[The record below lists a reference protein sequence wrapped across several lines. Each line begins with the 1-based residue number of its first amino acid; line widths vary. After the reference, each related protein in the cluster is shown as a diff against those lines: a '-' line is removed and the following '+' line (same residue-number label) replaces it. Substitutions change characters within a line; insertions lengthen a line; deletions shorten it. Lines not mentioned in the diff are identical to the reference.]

1 MDDERTPRL
10 SVRGVTRT
18 YGAFTALDSVSFEL
32 RAGEIMALLG
42 ENGAG
47 KSTLVK
53 ILSGL
58 VTPDAGE
65 IVIDGEP
72 VDLPNVAAS
81 QAAGIA
87 VVQQEYST
95 VATMSVADNLFLG
108 QSAVPWVR
116 RPGRLVREAR
126 EILARVGL
134 EHLDPRAE
142 VSTLSVAEMQL
153 VEIARVLARD
163 ARILIFDEPTAALSD
178 AEVGRVLDAARRLA
192 GEGRSIIYV
201 THRLGE
207 VFEIADRVTIFRNG
221 TSEPPYDVAE
231 LDVDTV
237 VAKMIGRELA
247 HLYPDR
253 GADFGPVVLEAR
265 DLVAPGFRA
274 PLDLVVR
281 SGEIHGLTGQV
292 GSGASAVMEALAG
305 ISPVLDGVLHVD
317 GAPGAAR
324 SRRAGIRAGVAYC
337 SPDRKRDGIFARSS
351 IRHNLSSPW
360 LPSVSRT
367 GFIRRSQ
374 EVRSASEV
382 ADAFA
387 LDAGRLERT
396 LGSLSGGNQQKVAVG
411 KWSGIRPRVLLVEEP
426 TRGVDVGARAD
437 IYATLRRIAASGVA
451 VVVCS
456 SDTNEVLGL
465 SDTVTTFYRGVATHS
480 RPAPEWTEHELVR
493 EVLHREEVSA

>member
-1 MDDERTPRL
+1 MEDLRTPRL
-10 SVRGVTRT
+10 SIHGVTKT
-18 YGAFTALDSVSFEL
+18 YGAFTALNEVSFEL
-32 RAGEIMALLG
+32 RGGEIMALLG

-58 VTPDAGE
+58 VGPDAGE
-65 IVIDGEP
+65 IVIDGET
-72 VDLPNVAAS
+72 VDLNSVAAS

-95 VATMSVADNLFLG
+95 VPTMSVADNLFLG
-108 QSAVPWVR
+108 QTAGPWVR
-116 RPGRLVREAR
+116 RPRRLVRQAR

-134 EHLDPRAE
+134 DHLDPRVE
-142 VSTLSVAEMQL
+142 VATLSVAEMQL

-192 GEGRSIIYV
+192 DEGRSIIYV

-221 TSEPPYDVAE
+221 TSEPPYDVDD

-237 VAKMIGRELA
+237 VTKMIGRELA

-253 GADFGPVVLEAR
+253 GTGGGAIVLEAQE
-265 DLVAPGFRA
+265 LVAPGFRA
-274 PLDLVVR
+274 PLNMVVR
-281 SGEIHGLTGQV
+281 AGEIHGLTGQV

-305 ISPVLDGVLHVD
+305 LAPVLDGELRID
-317 GAPGAAR
+317 GSTGAAR

-351 IRHNLSSPW
+351 VRHNLSSPW
-360 LPSVSRT
+360 LSSVSRS
-367 GFIRRSQ
+367 GFIRRAQ
-374 EVRSASEV
+374 ETRSASAA

-387 LDAGRLERT
+387 LDAGRLDRT

-437 IYATLRRIAASGVA
+437 IYATLRRIAESGVA

-480 RPAPEWTEHELVR
+480 RPAAAWTEHELVR

>member
-1 MDDERTPRL
+1 MEDQRTTRL
-10 SVRGVTRT
+10 SVRGVTKT
-18 YGAFTALDSVSFEL
+18 YGTFTALNDISFEL

-58 VTPDAGE
+58 VTPDEGD
-65 IVIDGEP
+65 IVIDGET
-72 VDLPNVAAS
+72 VQLPSVAAS

-108 QSAVPWVR
+108 QSSVPWVR
-116 RPGRLVREAR
+116 RPRRLAREAR
-126 EILARVGL
+126 EILSRVGL

-142 VSTLSVAEMQL
+142 VGTLSVAEMQL
-153 VEIARVLARD
+153 LEIARVLARD
-163 ARILIFDEPTAALSD
+163 ARVLIFDEPTAALSD

-221 TSEPPYDVAE
+221 TSEAPYDVDE

-237 VAKMIGRELA
+237 VAKMIGRELT
-247 HLYPDR
+247 HLYPAR
-253 GADFGPVVLEAR
+253 AAALGSVVLEAR
-265 DLVAPGFRA
+265 RLVAPGFRA
-274 PLDLVVR
+274 PLDIVVR
-281 SGEIHGLTGQV
+281 AGEIHGLTGQV

-305 ISPVLDGVLHVD
+305 LSPVLDGDLHVD
-317 GAPGAAR
+317 GSAGAAR

-337 SPDRKRDGIFARSS
+337 SPDRKRDGIFASSS

-360 LPSVSRT
+360 LPAVSRG
-367 GFIRRSQ
+367 GFIRRAQ
-374 EVRSASEV
+374 ESRSASEA
-382 ADAFA
+382 ADSFA
-387 LDAGRLERT
+387 LDPERLDRR
-396 LGSLSGGNQQKVAVG
+396 LGFLSGGNQQKVAVG

-437 IYATLRRIAASGVA
+437 IYATLRRIAESGVA

-480 RPAPEWTEHELVR
+480 RPASEWTEHALVR